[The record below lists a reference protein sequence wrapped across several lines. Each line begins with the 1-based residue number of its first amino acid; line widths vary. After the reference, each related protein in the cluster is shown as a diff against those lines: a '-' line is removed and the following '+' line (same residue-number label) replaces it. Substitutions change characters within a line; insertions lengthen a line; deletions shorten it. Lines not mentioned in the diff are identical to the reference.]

1 MHSVAKLFGL
11 ATAITVAAAAADPVR
26 RADLNTVF
34 ISTPEFE
41 ISEFELYMYLSPA
54 ERLEGEGYEWPSVDM
69 VKEGVDQLYAL
80 SSLREEANLRADELL
95 SEEQR
100 VWIAEH
106 ALSMALVKK
115 YLDVRVDE
123 ELSRVDWEA
132 LAYERFLSNPRA
144 YAAGEQVSVRT
155 LLLKTD
161 CRTQDAALELGA
173 ELLAQAAST
182 SDFEALVMAHTEDA
196 VAAEKGGLMPS
207 VQRGQTVP
215 EFEKAAFAIESIGDF
230 APLTVSRYGVHL
242 IQLLD
247 KTPKV
252 VPRYEDVKAQIIT
265 EVRSDVAASTLAS
278 LRRDARA
285 KRPDGLVVHQAE
297 IDAFVERLG
306 AQQ

>member
-1 MHSVAKLFGL
+1 MYSVARLFGL
-11 ATAITVAAAAADPVR
+11 VAMITVATATADPVT
-26 RADLNTVF
+26 RADLNSPF

-54 ERLEGEGYEWPSVDM
+54 ERPEGEGYAWPSPAM

-80 SSLREEANLRADELL
+80 STLREEADLRADELL

-100 VWIAEH
+100 LWIADH

-115 YLDVRVDE
+115 YLAMRVEE
-123 ELSRVDWEA
+123 ELSQVDWEA
-132 LAYERFLSNPRA
+132 LAYERFLSDPSA

-161 CRTQDAALELGA
+161 CRSEEAALELGA
-173 ELLAQAAST
+173 ELLAKSAST
-182 SDFEALVMAHTEDA
+182 GDFEAVVMKYTEDP
-196 VAAEKGGLMPS
+196 VAKKDGGLMPS
-207 VQRGQTVP
+207 VRRGQTVP
-215 EFEKAAFAIESIGDF
+215 EFEEAAFAIESIGDF

-247 KTPKV
+247 KTPEKV
-252 VPRYEDVKAQIIT
+252 PPYEDVKPQIMKV
-265 EVRSDVAASTLAS
+265 VRSDVRASTLAS

-297 IDAFVERLG
+297 IDAFVERLQ
-306 AQQ
+306 ALQ